1 MAQNIR
7 YAKGT
12 LKRFLF
18 ARLRTSSG
26 QLYLGSR
33 RSFPIPQLPS
43 SLMTMM
49 LPKGPAPAEKRP
61 SVPFGSRNI
70 VIIDGGSNSPR
81 HELDVKGTVM
91 MPSSYL
97 VTRLTIC
104 EQGRALAVGE
114 KETKLIREIKRFNGF
129 IYMSECDSPSLP
141 SLFIA

>member
-49 LPKGPAPAEKRP
+49 LPKGPAPAEKRA

-70 VIIDGGSNSPR
+70 VIIDGGNNSPR
-81 HELDVKGTVM
+81 HELENDSMDSFTCQSVTVLHFLL
-91 MPSSYL
+91 YL
-97 VTRLTIC
+97 SPEFCPL
-104 EQGRALAVGE
+104 
-114 KETKLIREIKRFNGF
+114 
-129 IYMSECDSPSLP
+129 DS
-141 SLFIA
+141 

>member
-70 VIIDGGSNSPR
+70 VIIDGGR
-81 HELDVKGTVM
+81 FLF
-91 MPSSYL
+91 MPVIACTCRLAPLSDGKRPCVPVTLPAGGCLYL
-97 VTRLTIC
+97 PEGVST
-104 EQGRALAVGE
+104 
-114 KETKLIREIKRFNGF
+114 
-129 IYMSECDSPSLP
+129 
-141 SLFIA
+141 